1 MKGGWPSIALQ
12 SNTAWFTDI
21 INRRVGNLRTAFS
34 NAHDFLKRL
43 ILQHRDMSFFLN
55 SSHDDAIL
63 IVWGSHLSS
72 PRAGLLASGHAI
84 LGLLLARVAMATCLS
99 ESVSVCMS
107 VCLPQVGVLPKRL
120 NESGLLWYGSFLPPI
135 LHCVK
140 RKFGYLQNE
149 GTFPRTPDLDNF
161 ASVYRSSK
169 RVTDLARRLG

>member
-1 MKGGWPSIALQ
+1 MTKHRFAEQYCMIHWHHQQESRQPTYRVFKRARLPQAINIAA
-12 SNTAWFTDI
+12 SW
-21 INRRVGNLRTAFS
+21 
-34 NAHDFLKRL
+34 HE
-43 ILQHRDMSFFLN
+43 FFLN